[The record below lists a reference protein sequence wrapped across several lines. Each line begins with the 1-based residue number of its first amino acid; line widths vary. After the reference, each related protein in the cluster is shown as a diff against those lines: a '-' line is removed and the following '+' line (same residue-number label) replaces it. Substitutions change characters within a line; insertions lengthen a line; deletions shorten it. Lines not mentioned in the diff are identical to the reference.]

1 MTGPT
6 HSVSLMSNPKP
17 RALLFSGQGAQKV
30 GMGADLY
37 ENSPSAHALYDLAD
51 ARLGWPL
58 SEYSFRGPEA
68 TLTETRV
75 CQPALYAH
83 GLALLAAF
91 EDHTGRPLRFEAA
104 AGLSLGEYTAHA
116 AAGTFTF
123 QTGLH
128 LVQERGRLMQEAC
141 NATVGTMITLLG
153 ATPEQAREIAAA
165 CDVDVANLNCP
176 GQVVLS
182 GGVKEMEAVP
192 ALAKEKG
199 IRKVIAL
206 KVAGA
211 YHSRLMASAA
221 TGLAHFL
228 ISAELQAPRVP
239 VEANY
244 TADVTDGADQILRAL
259 EAQVCGSVRW
269 EESIRRLIA
278 MGFTDFV
285 ECGPGGVIAGMVRR
299 IDPTVSCLSLESYA
313 DIVKHADA
321 LI

>member
-1 MTGPT
+1 
-6 HSVSLMSNPKP
+6 MSTSKP

-30 GMGADLY
+30 GMGADLFDK
-37 ENSPSAHALYDLAD
+37 SPSARALYELAD
-51 ARLGWPL
+51 SRLGWPL
-58 SEYSFRGPEA
+58 SDYSFNGPEA
-68 TLTETRV
+68 ILTETRV

-83 GLALLAAF
+83 GLAILAAF

-128 LVQERGRLMQEAC
+128 LVAERGRLMQEAC

-153 ATPEQAREIAAA
+153 ATPEQAREIATA

-182 GGVKEMEAVP
+182 GGVKEMAGVP

-199 IRKVIAL
+199 IRKAVPL

-211 YHSRLMASAA
+211 YHSRLMAAAA
-221 TGLAHFL
+221 TGLAPYL
-228 ISAELQAPRVP
+228 TNAEMHAPRIP
-239 VEANY
+239 VVANF

-269 EESIRRLIA
+269 TESIQRLIA

-285 ECGPGGVIAGMVRR
+285 ECGPGGVIAGLLKR
-299 IDPTVSCLSLESYA
+299 IDPAVTCLSLETHA
-313 DIVKHADA
+313 DIVKHAEA
-321 LI
+321 LN

>member
-1 MTGPT
+1 MTT
-6 HSVSLMSNPKP
+6 SKP

-30 GMGADLY
+30 GMGADLI
-37 ENSPSAHALYDLAD
+37 ENSVSAHALYDLAD
-51 ARLGWPL
+51 SRLGWPL
-58 SEYSFRGPEA
+58 SDYSINGPEEI
-68 TLTETRV
+68 LTETRV

-83 GLALLAAF
+83 GLAILAAF
-91 EDHTGRPLRFEAA
+91 EDHTGHPLRFEAA

-128 LVQERGRLMQEAC
+128 LVEMRGKLMQEAC

-153 ATPEQAREIAAA
+153 ATPAQAQEIATA
-165 CDVDVANLNCP
+165 CNVDVANLNCP

-182 GGVKEMEAVP
+182 GGVREMETVP

-199 IRKVIAL
+199 IRKAITL

-211 YHSRLMASAA
+211 YHSRLMAAAA
-221 TGLAHFL
+221 TVLADHL
-228 ISAELQAPRVP
+228 RTAELSAPRVP
-239 VEANY
+239 VVANY

-259 EAQVCGSVRW
+259 DLQVCGTVRW
-269 EESIRRLIA
+269 TESIQKLVA

-285 ECGPGGVIAGMVRR
+285 ECGPGGVIAGLLKR
-299 IDPTVSCLSLESYA
+299 IDPNVTCLSLETHA

>member
-1 MTGPT
+1 
-6 HSVSLMSNPKP
+6 MSDSKP

-30 GMGADLY
+30 GMGADLH
-37 ENSPSAHALYDLAD
+37 ENSVSARALYERAD
-51 ARLGWPL
+51 ELLRWPL
-58 SEYSFRGPEA
+58 SGYSFKGPGEI
-68 TLTETRV
+68 LTETRV

-91 EDHTGRPLRFEAA
+91 QDHTGRPLRFTAA

-123 QTGLH
+123 ETGLH
-128 LVQERGRLMQEAC
+128 LVARRGALMQEAC
-141 NATVGTMITLLG
+141 NATVGAMTTLLG

-165 CDVDVANLNCP
+165 ANVDVANLNCP

-199 IRKVIAL
+199 VKKAVAL

-221 TGLAHFL
+221 AGLAPLLATADMHA
-228 ISAELQAPRVP
+228 SNVP
-239 VEANY
+239 VVANA
-244 TADVTDGADQILRAL
+244 TAEVADGADAILRDL

-269 EESIRRLIA
+269 EESIRKLITL
-278 MGFTDFV
+278 GFTEFV
-285 ECGPGGVIAGMVRR
+285 ECGPGGVIAGLLRR
-299 IDPTVSCLSLESYA
+299 IDPAVSCLSLETHA
-313 DIVKHADA
+313 DIVKHSDA
-321 LI
+321 LN

>member
-1 MTGPT
+1 MTT
-6 HSVSLMSNPKP
+6 TKP
-17 RALLFSGQGAQKV
+17 RTLLFSGQGAQKV

-37 ENSPSAHALYDLAD
+37 ENSVSAHALYDLANS
-51 ARLGWPL
+51 RLGWPL
-58 SEYSFRGPEA
+58 SDYSFNGPEA
-68 TLTETRV
+68 VLTETRV

-83 GLALLAAF
+83 GLAILAAF
-91 EDHTGRPLRFEAA
+91 EDHTGQPLRFEAA

-141 NATVGTMITLLG
+141 NATAGTMITLLG
-153 ATPEQAREIAAA
+153 ATPDQAREIATA
-165 CDVDVANLNCP
+165 CNVDVANLNCP

-182 GGVKEMEAVP
+182 GGVKEMEGVP

-211 YHSRLMASAA
+211 YHSRLMAAAA
-221 TGLAHFL
+221 TGLAPFL
-228 ISAELQAPRVP
+228 TNAEMHAPRVP
-239 VEANY
+239 VVANF

-259 EAQVCGSVRW
+259 DAQVCGTVRW
-269 EESIRRLIA
+269 TESIQRLIA

-285 ECGPGGVIAGMVRR
+285 ECGPGGVIAGLLKR
-299 IDPTVSCLSLESYA
+299 IDPAVTCLSLETHA
-313 DIVKHADA
+313 DIVKHAEA
-321 LI
+321 LV